1 MKSILTTQDIIYL
14 LEQQERL
21 DLNVRK
27 EFNINPVQWVHMDDE
42 HIVALSVELHEF
54 FNETK
59 AFKYWSKKTID
70 RQRLLEE
77 AVDVIHFIM
86 LNVNKSGKEHYFID
100 CYHDYVLMGDKNPL
114 KDKEE
119 VVSLM
124 VEMITA
130 PEVHTRED
138 LDGLL
143 HDVLRILDFYD
154 FDRKQ
159 IMQAYKEKN
168 KVNFERLAKG
178 Y

>member
-1 MKSILTTQDIIYL
+1 MKSLLTLQDIIYL
-14 LEQQERL
+14 LEQQKKL

-42 HIVALSVELHEF
+42 HITALSVELHEF
-54 FNETK
+54 FNETR
-59 AFKYWSKKTID
+59 AFKYWSKKPVNRKNLI
-70 RQRLLEE
+70 EE

-86 LNVNKSGKEHYFID
+86 LNVNKSGKQHFFLD

-114 KDKEE
+114 ENKDE

-130 PEVHTRED
+130 PEVHTQED

-168 KVNFERLAKG
+168 AENFRRLESN